1 MTLRC
6 TDPATAFAE
15 TVEVAAEHGV
25 SVLALQPPSST
36 LLREILI
43 LLSTGALAWPP
54 WQPGARHSTEHR
66 GLVGAE
72 VVDSPSRGAKCA
84 YLFRWRHEVRNSY
97 SSGSMHFFAHDRL
110 CNPLSPLAYERQA
123 SVVVGQGSA
132 RAPRTGPAR
141 RVSPHTRAGSRA
153 SRWTKGE

>member
-43 LLSTGALAWPP
+43 LLSTGALVWPP

-72 VVDSPSRGAKCA
+72 VVNSPSRGAKCA

-153 SRWTKGE
+153 GRWTKGE